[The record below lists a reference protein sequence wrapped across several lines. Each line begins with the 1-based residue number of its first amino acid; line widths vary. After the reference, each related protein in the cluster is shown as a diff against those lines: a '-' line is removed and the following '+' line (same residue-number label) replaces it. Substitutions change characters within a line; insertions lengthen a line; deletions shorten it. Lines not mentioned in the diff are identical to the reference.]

1 MAGCVISFTGDMS
14 GRLHTMPD
22 LAQNSDL
29 LVAHN
34 AIPEDATGVPQLL
47 HMKPSY
53 IGKIAGT
60 ARVKKL
66 LLTHMMERSINRTG
80 ETIKLIK
87 ENYQGEIV
95 FPNDLDIFYP

>member
-1 MAGCVISFTGDMS
+1 MS

-22 LAQNSDL
+22 LAQNSDI

-34 AIPEDATGVPQLL
+34 AIPEDAVGVPQLL
-47 HMKPSY
+47 HMKPGY
-53 IGKIAGT
+53 IGKVAGG
-60 ARVKKL
+60 AKVKKL
-66 LLTHMMERSINRTG
+66 LLTHMMERSISRTD

-87 ENYQGEIV
+87 ENYQGPII